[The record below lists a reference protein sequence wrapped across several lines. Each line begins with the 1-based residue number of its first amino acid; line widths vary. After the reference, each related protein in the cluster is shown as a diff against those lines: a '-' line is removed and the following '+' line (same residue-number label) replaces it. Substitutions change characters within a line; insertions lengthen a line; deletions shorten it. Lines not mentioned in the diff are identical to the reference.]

1 MNDVMIAGVISGTI
15 STLVGFP
22 FDTIKGWKQSN
33 YLSGGNIRS
42 YFRGISYPL
51 VNNALSNSLLFY
63 QYESI
68 KKKFKNQPFILYS
81 SLSIFN
87 TIITCPIDKFKIM
100 NQQKKYYP
108 FTPKNFLLSFKDIGI
123 VGMRKIPGTI
133 LYFSIYETMRKYN
146 QPIFLAGGFAGIFSW
161 FFTFPIDTIKTR
173 IQNGSSKTIKD
184 AYKKGNLWSGLSF
197 CISRAF
203 FVNGIHFYIY
213 ESSLKNYR
221 NWFKE

>member
-1 MNDVMIAGVISGTI
+1 
-15 STLVGFP
+15 
-22 FDTIKGWKQSN
+22 
-33 YLSGGNIRS
+33 
-42 YFRGISYPL
+42 
-51 VNNALSNSLLFY
+51 
-63 QYESI
+63 
-68 KKKFKNQPFILYS
+68 
-81 SLSIFN
+81 
-87 TIITCPIDKFKIM
+87 
-100 NQQKKYYP
+100 
-108 FTPKNFLLSFKDIGI
+108 
-123 VGMRKIPGTI
+123 
-133 LYFSIYETMRKYN
+133 MRKYN